1 MHLLPI
7 KSIRMESKLPLI
19 GTTIFTKMS
28 LMAAENKAINLAQG
42 FPNYPIDAQLQNLIG
57 EHSTLDVHQYAP
69 MQGNVILRQEIAH
82 LINKNQ
88 KCKIDPNENVLITA
102 GATQGIFATIQA
114 LVSAGEEVIILD
126 PSYDCYE
133 VPILLVGARP
143 IHISLDEKFRP
154 DWQKINESVS
164 SKTKMIIINSPHN
177 PSGVLWEESDM
188 LLLVDLVQK
197 HPKLIVLSDE
207 VYEFITFEQKHISA
221 AFNEKLRERSVI
233 VSSFGKTFHVTGWKV
248 GYLTAPKSILAE
260 IIKVHQYLVFSVN
273 SLAQSVLAAYL
284 PLSNI
289 EQLGQ
294 FYKEKRDTFREA
306 LSGSKFT
313 LLPCEGTYF
322 QLASFAAISNKSDID
337 FCEELTKKH
346 GVAAIPVSAFYSNKF
361 DQQLVRF
368 CFAKDNETILKATQL
383 LCAI

>member
-1 MHLLPI
+1 
-7 KSIRMESKLPLI
+7 MESKLPLV

-42 FPNYPIDAQLQNLIG
+42 FPNYPIDAQLQNLIS
-57 EHSTLDVHQYAP
+57 EHSAYDVHQYAP
-69 MQGNVILRQEIAH
+69 MQGNVTLRQEIAQ
-82 LINKNQ
+82 LINTKY

-114 LVSAGEEVIILD
+114 LVSTGEEVIILD

-133 VPILLVGARP
+133 VPILLVGGSP

-154 DWQKINESVS
+154 DWQKINDSVT

-188 LLLVDLVQK
+188 LLLVELVKK

-207 VYEFITFEQKHISA
+207 VYEFITFEKEHISA
-221 AFNEKLRERSVI
+221 AFNEILRERSVI

-248 GYLTAPKSILAE
+248 GYLTAPKALLTE

-294 FYKEKRDTFREA
+294 FYKEKRDTFRQA

-313 LLPCEGTYF
+313 LLPCEGAYF
-322 QLASFAAISNKSDID
+322 QLASFAAISNKSDTD

-346 GVAAIPVSAFYSNKF
+346 GVAAIPVSAFYSTKL